1 LLELGREAGDVKQQI
16 QLNFGLPLNR
26 RTLLKNLNPVSS
38 LRLSAESDLYRPAAQ
53 MTPPAST
60 AVAISKPLQN
70 TTLTNSLRGNAS
82 LHALHAK
89 M

>member
-16 QLNFGLPLNR
+16 QLNFGLPLNW
-26 RTLLKNLNPVSS
+26 RTLLKNLNPVY
-38 LRLSAESDLYRPAAQ
+38 RLAAQ

>member
-1 LLELGREAGDVKQQI
+1 LVERLVTSSRDSVELRTAAELADTIEKFESSAQSVFI
-16 QLNFGLPLNR
+16 R
-26 RTLLKNLNPVSS
+26 RQRFIMP
-38 LRLSAESDLYRPAAQ
+38 PAAQ

-60 AVAISKPLQN
+60 AVAISNPLQN